1 MTRSRNSWN
10 HAAMPAA
17 VDRVVFSTECVTIG
31 AFRCAARHPSFR
43 NSGPIR
49 DDCFVFPR
57 TTVFIQH
64 DNARA
69 FIADPTVITLYNRR
83 QEYER
88 RLVCADGDRCDWFAV
103 SRDLLRAA
111 LMDRDPSAA
120 EAERPIRFTHA
131 RADAATYLEQR
142 RLFIDASDPRGTDVL
157 DVEERVVAL
166 LDRVLNLAYNG
177 RQPGLRGPRLPSAS
191 ELADAA
197 KAWIAPRVARHLTLA
212 SIARAIDCSAFH
224 LCRSFRRATGL
235 TMRAYRDDVR
245 LRLALER
252 LGHGERDLSRL
263 ALDLGYCSHSHFT
276 AAFHRSFAIP
286 PAAARK
292 LLIVRA

>member
-1 MTRSRNSWN
+1 MAT
-10 HAAMPAA
+10 A

-31 AFRCAARHPSFR
+31 AFRCAASHPSFR

-57 TTVFIQH
+57 TTVLIQH

-69 FIADPTVITLYNRR
+69 FVADPTIVSLYNRR

-88 RLVCADGDRCDWFAV
+88 RVVCADGDRCDWFAV
-103 SRDLLRAA
+103 SQDVLRAA
-111 LMDRDPSAA
+111 LLDRDPSAA
-120 EAERPIRFTHA
+120 EAERPIRFTHT

-142 RLFIDASDPRGTDVL
+142 RLFIDASNPSGIDGL

-166 LDRVLNLAYNG
+166 LDRVLTLAYHG
-177 RQPGLRGPRLPSAS
+177 RQQGWRGPRLPSAG

-197 KAWIAPRVARHLTLA
+197 KAWIAPRVAQRLTLA
-212 SIARAIDCSAFH
+212 RIARAIDCSVFH
-224 LCRSFRRATGL
+224 LCRSFRHATGL
-235 TMRAYRDDVR
+235 TLHAYRDEVR
-245 LRLALER
+245 LRLGLER
-252 LGHGERDLSRL
+252 LEHGERDLSRL
-263 ALDLGYCSHSHFT
+263 ALDLGYSSHSHFT
-276 AAFHRSFAIP
+276 AAFHRSFGIAP
-286 PAAARK
+286 STARK

>member
-1 MTRSRNSWN
+1 
-10 HAAMPAA
+10 MPAA

-31 AFRCAARHPSFR
+31 AFRCPPSHASFR

-57 TTVFIQH
+57 TAVLIQH
-64 DNARA
+64 ENALPLV
-69 FIADPTVITLYNRR
+69 ADPTVITLYNRR
-83 QEYER
+83 QAYER

-111 LMDRDPSAA
+111 LVERDPSAA
-120 EAERPIRFTHA
+120 DAERPIRFTHA
-131 RADAATYLEQR
+131 RADASTYLEQR
-142 RLFIDASDPRGTDVL
+142 RLFIDAADPANVDGL

-166 LDRVLNLAYNG
+166 LDRVLTLAY
-177 RQPGLRGPRLPSAS
+177 RDRSPSSRGPRLPSAG
-191 ELADAA
+191 ELADAT
-197 KAWIAPRVARHLTLA
+197 KAWIAPRVAQRLTLA
-212 SIARAIDCSAFH
+212 TIARAIDCSVFH

-235 TMRAYRDDVR
+235 TLHDYRNQLR

-252 LGHGERDLSRL
+252 LEQGERELTQL
-263 ALDLGYCSHSHFT
+263 ALEFGYSSHSHFT
-276 AAFHRSFAIP
+276 AAFHRSFDLP
-286 PAAARK
+286 PSAARK

>member
-1 MTRSRNSWN
+1 MAT
-10 HAAMPAA
+10 A

-31 AFRCAARHPSFR
+31 AFRCAASHPSFR

-57 TTVFIQH
+57 TTVLIQH

-69 FIADPTVITLYNRR
+69 FVADPTIVTLYNRR

-88 RLVCADGDRCDWFAV
+88 RLVCPDGDRCDWFAV
-103 SRDLLRAA
+103 SQDVLRAA
-111 LMDRDPSAA
+111 LVDRDPSAA

-131 RADAATYLEQR
+131 RADASTYLEHR
-142 RLFIDASDPRGTDVL
+142 RLFSDASATADIDGL

-166 LDRVLNLAYNG
+166 LDRVLTLAYNG
-177 RQPGLRGPRLPSAS
+177 RAHGARGPRLPSAR

-197 KAWIAPRVARHLTLA
+197 KAWIGPRVSQRLTLA
-212 SIARAIDCSAFH
+212 SIARAVDCSVFH
-224 LCRSFRRATGL
+224 LCRSFRHATGL
-235 TMRAYRDDVR
+235 TLHAYRDEVR
-245 LRLALER
+245 LRLGLER
-252 LGHGERDLSRL
+252 LEHGERDLSRL
-263 ALDLGYCSHSHFT
+263 ALDLGYSSHSHFT
-276 AAFHRSFAIP
+276 AAFHRSFDIP
-286 PAAARK
+286 PSAARK